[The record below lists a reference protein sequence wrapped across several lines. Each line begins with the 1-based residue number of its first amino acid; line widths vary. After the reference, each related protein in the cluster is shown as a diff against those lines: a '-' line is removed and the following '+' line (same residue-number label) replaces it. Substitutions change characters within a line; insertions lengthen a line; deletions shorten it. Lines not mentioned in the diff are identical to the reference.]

1 MQCFQLNPQ
10 HRCGIDTEI
19 TASSLPRTR
28 TSGASLRPQ
37 HQLRRQKIR
46 FIHILEDPV
55 CRAFHRDDH
64 QGSRL
69 DSRSR
74 RHSHEIVPIERF
86 CAAQRPTLSGCAQT
100 NDAWYGRTVTLHAND
115 ATSTTQPAQHRK
127 RIASL
132 LPSTTEIVAAL
143 GLLDDLV
150 AVTFECDYPLG
161 VRENRA
167 IAVDTA
173 MPQDLTPG
181 EIDTFVRA
189 RMAAGLPMYELDSAV
204 VNALQPNVV
213 LTQDLCQ
220 VCALP
225 AGEVNAA
232 MQKLGCEAAVV
243 TYDPHSVDE
252 VLTGIELIAD
262 TLDASTAGRK
272 LTDQLRSR
280 RQQVID
286 RVASI
291 IEATGNP
298 RPRVLVLEWI
308 DPPFIAGHWVPEL
321 VSTAGGEVLLGV
333 PGARSTTV
341 SWEEAQACNPDVVLV
356 APCGFDLDGAVAQA
370 QSVAHRFPNAE
381 LWAIDGNAYV
391 TRPGPRLID
400 AIEAI
405 AHALHDHQP
414 TLGITARA

>member
-1 MQCFQLNPQ
+1 MPP
-10 HRCGIDTEI
+10 
-19 TASSLPRTR
+19 TA
-28 TSGASLRPQ
+28 
-37 HQLRRQKIR
+37 
-46 FIHILEDPV
+46 PV
-55 CRAFHRDDH
+55 AP
-64 QGSRL
+64 
-69 DSRSR
+69 
-74 RHSHEIVPIERF
+74 E
-86 CAAQRPTLSGCAQT
+86 T
-100 NDAWYGRTVTLHAND
+100 N
-115 ATSTTQPAQHRK
+115 RK

-143 GLLDDLV
+143 GLLNDLV

-161 VRENRA
+161 VRDGRA

-173 MPQDLTPG
+173 MPHDLTPG

-189 RMAAGLPMYELDSAV
+189 RMAAGLPMYELDSTV
-204 VNALQPNVV
+204 INTVQPSVV

-225 AGEVNAA
+225 AGEVTAA
-232 MQKLGCEAAVV
+232 MERLGCQAEVV

-252 VLTGIELIAD
+252 VFAGIELIAN
-262 TLDASTAGRK
+262 TLDAFEAGRK

-280 RQQVID
+280 RQKIVD
-286 RVASI
+286 RVTSI
-291 IEATGNP
+291 NEQTETP
-298 RPRVLVLEWI
+298 KPRVLVLEWI

-321 VSTAGGEVLLGV
+321 VSTAGGEVLLGIA
-333 PGARSTTV
+333 GQRSTTV
-341 SWEEAQACNPDVVLV
+341 SWAEAEATNPDVVLV
-356 APCGFDLDGAVAQA
+356 APCGFDLDSAVAQA
-370 QSVAHRFPNAE
+370 QSVAHHFPNAE

-414 TLGITARA
+414 TPGITART

>member
-1 MQCFQLNPQ
+1 MTLHQAD
-10 HRCGIDTEI
+10 G
-19 TASSLPRTR
+19 TANTQ
-28 TSGASLRPQ
+28 T
-37 HQLRRQKIR
+37 
-46 FIHILEDPV
+46 D
-55 CRAFHRDDH
+55 
-64 QGSRL
+64 
-69 DSRSR
+69 
-74 RHSHEIVPIERF
+74 VPI
-86 CAAQRPTLSGCAQT
+86 
-100 NDAWYGRTVTLHAND
+100 AN
-115 ATSTTQPAQHRK
+115 RK

-173 MPQDLTPG
+173 MPHDLTPG

-189 RMAAGLPMYELDSAV
+189 RMAAGLPMYELDSSV
-204 VNALQPNVV
+204 INTLQPTVV

-232 MQKLGCEAAVV
+232 MDKLGCRAHVV
-243 TYDPHSVDE
+243 TFDPHSVDE
-252 VLTGIELIAD
+252 VFAGIELIAN
-262 TLDASTAGRK
+262 TLDAASAGRK
-272 LTDQLRSR
+272 LTDELRGR
-280 RQQVID
+280 RQRVID
-286 RVASI
+286 RVTSIEVAST
-291 IEATGNP
+291 AANRP
-298 RPRVLVLEWI
+298 KPRVLVLEWI
-308 DPPFIAGHWVPEL
+308 DPPFVAGHWVPEL
-321 VSTAGGEVLLGV
+321 VSTAGGEVLLGL
-333 PGARSTTV
+333 PGGRSTTV
-341 SWEEAQACNPDVVLV
+341 TWAEAEASNPDVVLV

-370 QSVAHRFPNAE
+370 QSVAHHFPNAQ

-405 AHALHDHQP
+405 ARALHDHQP
-414 TLGITARA
+414 TPGITARA

>member
-1 MQCFQLNPQ
+1 
-10 HRCGIDTEI
+10 
-19 TASSLPRTR
+19 
-28 TSGASLRPQ
+28 
-37 HQLRRQKIR
+37 
-46 FIHILEDPV
+46 
-55 CRAFHRDDH
+55 
-64 QGSRL
+64 
-69 DSRSR
+69 
-74 RHSHEIVPIERF
+74 
-86 CAAQRPTLSGCAQT
+86 
-100 NDAWYGRTVTLHAND
+100 
-115 ATSTTQPAQHRK
+115 
-127 RIASL
+127 
-132 LPSTTEIVAAL
+132 
-143 GLLDDLV
+143 LLDDLV

-204 VNALQPNVV
+204 INTLQPNVM

-225 AGEVNAA
+225 AGEVTAA
-232 MQKLGCEAAVV
+232 MEQLGCAAEVV

-262 TLDASTAGRK
+262 TLNASTAGRK

-280 RQQVID
+280 RRQVTN
-286 RVASI
+286 RVAGLKSV
-291 IEATGNP
+291 

-321 VSTAGGEVLLGV
+321 VSTAGGEVLLGL

-341 SWEEAQACNPDVVLV
+341 TWAEAEASNPDVVLV

-370 QSVAHRFPNAE
+370 QSVAHHFPNAT

-405 AHALHDHQP
+405 ASALHDHQP
-414 TLGITARA
+414 TPGITALA

>member
-1 MQCFQLNPQ
+1 
-10 HRCGIDTEI
+10 
-19 TASSLPRTR
+19 
-28 TSGASLRPQ
+28 
-37 HQLRRQKIR
+37 
-46 FIHILEDPV
+46 
-55 CRAFHRDDH
+55 
-64 QGSRL
+64 
-69 DSRSR
+69 
-74 RHSHEIVPIERF
+74 
-86 CAAQRPTLSGCAQT
+86 
-100 NDAWYGRTVTLHAND
+100 VTLHQAAGTTN
-115 ATSTTQPAQHRK
+115 TSPETGRH

-173 MPQDLTPG
+173 MPKDLTPG

-204 VNALQPNVV
+204 INTLQPNVV

-225 AGEVNAA
+225 AGEVTAA
-232 MQKLGCEAAVV
+232 MEQLGCAAEVV

-252 VLTGIELIAD
+252 VLAGIELIAN
-262 TLDASTAGRK
+262 TLDVSIAGRK

-286 RVASI
+286 RVASLK
-291 IEATGNP
+291 EA
-298 RPRVLVLEWI
+298 RPRLLVLEWI

-321 VSTAGGEVLLGV
+321 VSTAGGEVLLGL
-333 PGARSTTV
+333 PGGRSTTV
-341 SWEEAQACNPDVVLV
+341 SWDEAEASNPDVVLV

-370 QSVAHRFPNAE
+370 QSVAHHFPNAE

-405 AHALHDHQP
+405 ARALHDHQP
-414 TLGITARA
+414 TPGITARA

>member
-1 MQCFQLNPQ
+1 
-10 HRCGIDTEI
+10 
-19 TASSLPRTR
+19 
-28 TSGASLRPQ
+28 
-37 HQLRRQKIR
+37 
-46 FIHILEDPV
+46 
-55 CRAFHRDDH
+55 
-64 QGSRL
+64 
-69 DSRSR
+69 
-74 RHSHEIVPIERF
+74 
-86 CAAQRPTLSGCAQT
+86 
-100 NDAWYGRTVTLHAND
+100 VTLHVND
-115 ATSTTQPAQHRK
+115 ATSTTQPAEHRK

-204 VNALQPNVV
+204 INAMQPNVV

-252 VLTGIELIAD
+252 VFTGIELIAD

-280 RQQVID
+280 RRQVMD

-291 IEATGNP
+291 KEA

-321 VSTAGGEVLLGV
+321 VSTAGGEVLLGI

-341 SWEEAQACNPDVVLV
+341 TWAEAQASHPDVVLV
-356 APCGFDLDGAVAQA
+356 APCGFDLDGAVAQG
-370 QSVAHRFPNAE
+370 QSIAHHFPNAE

-405 AHALHDHQP
+405 ASALHDHQP
-414 TLGITARA
+414 TPGITALA

>member
-1 MQCFQLNPQ
+1 MPP
-10 HRCGIDTEI
+10 
-19 TASSLPRTR
+19 TA
-28 TSGASLRPQ
+28 
-37 HQLRRQKIR
+37 
-46 FIHILEDPV
+46 PV
-55 CRAFHRDDH
+55 AP
-64 QGSRL
+64 
-69 DSRSR
+69 
-74 RHSHEIVPIERF
+74 E
-86 CAAQRPTLSGCAQT
+86 T
-100 NDAWYGRTVTLHAND
+100 N
-115 ATSTTQPAQHRK
+115 RK

-132 LPSTTEIVAAL
+132 LPSTTEIVSAL
-143 GLLDDLV
+143 GLLNDLV

-161 VRENRA
+161 VRDGRA

-173 MPQDLTPG
+173 MPHDLTPG

-189 RMAAGLPMYELDSAV
+189 RMAAGLPMYELDSTV
-204 VNALQPNVV
+204 INTVQPSVV

-225 AGEVNAA
+225 AGEVTAA
-232 MQKLGCEAAVV
+232 MERLGCQAEVV

-252 VLTGIELIAD
+252 VFAGIELIAN
-262 TLDASTAGRK
+262 TLDAFEAGRK

-280 RQQVID
+280 RQKIVD
-286 RVASI
+286 RVTSI
-291 IEATGNP
+291 NEQTETP
-298 RPRVLVLEWI
+298 KPRVLVLEWI

-321 VSTAGGEVLLGV
+321 VSTAGGEVLLGIA
-333 PGARSTTV
+333 GQRSTTV
-341 SWEEAQACNPDVVLV
+341 SWAEAEATNPDVVLV

-370 QSVAHRFPNAE
+370 QSVAHHFPNAE

-414 TLGITARA
+414 TPGITART

>member
-1 MQCFQLNPQ
+1 
-10 HRCGIDTEI
+10 
-19 TASSLPRTR
+19 
-28 TSGASLRPQ
+28 
-37 HQLRRQKIR
+37 
-46 FIHILEDPV
+46 
-55 CRAFHRDDH
+55 
-64 QGSRL
+64 
-69 DSRSR
+69 
-74 RHSHEIVPIERF
+74 
-86 CAAQRPTLSGCAQT
+86 
-100 NDAWYGRTVTLHAND
+100 VTLHPID
-115 ATSTTQPAQHRK
+115 GTTNTPPSIDRK

-150 AVTFECDYPLG
+150 AVTFECDYPLR
-161 VRENRA
+161 VRDNRA

-173 MPQDLTPG
+173 MPKDLTPG

-204 VNALQPNVV
+204 INSLEPNVV

-232 MQKLGCEAAVV
+232 MQKLGCEAEVV

-252 VLTGIELIAD
+252 VFEGIELIAN
-262 TLDASTAGRK
+262 TLDAAFAGRT

-280 RQQVID
+280 RRQVMD
-286 RVASI
+286 RVESI
-291 IEATGNP
+291 METTGKP
-298 RPRVLVLEWI
+298 KPRVLVLEWI

-321 VSTAGGEVLLGV
+321 VSTAGGEVLLGL

-341 SWEEAQACNPDVVLV
+341 SWAEAEATNPDVVLV
-356 APCGFDLDGAVAQA
+356 APCGFDLDGALAQA
-370 QSVAHRFPNAE
+370 QSVAHHFPNAE

-391 TRPGPRLID
+391 TRPGPRLVD